1 PGYHSYSWTVH
12 QSSSNADGSTTT
24 IDETISYY
32 YSGLPYYTPDYGD
45 FSVTVTFGYAFTMH
59 SVTTGSNRTVTG
71 DESNSY
77 DYAMTLTGSGDT
89 ISYTVDDSGAD
100 SASSQVSASTQDG
113 GGSSTQSSQSQDSY
127 TLHESGSTSQGGSC
141 SN

>member
-1 PGYHSYSWTVH
+1 LFRSASGSIDVAGGSIPAAGSFTLSAGSLPSAGGSGGGFGPITPGYHSYSWTVH

-89 ISYTVDDSGAD
+89 ISY
-100 SASSQVSASTQDG
+100 
-113 GGSSTQSSQSQDSY
+113 
-127 TLHESGSTSQGGSC
+127 
-141 SN
+141 